1 MKTKIYVEGGGH
13 KALDRECRRAL
24 GTFITR
30 AGVAPGTVEI
40 EACGSRGNA
49 YRDFVRDANR
59 RGSSATL
66 LVDAEGPVTA
76 TSPWQHLQANDH
88 WSRPSGATD
97 TQCHLM
103 VEVMESWFLADADTL
118 EALYGQGF
126 RRGALP
132 QNAAIEKVPKQ
143 DVLNGLARAT
153 QGTSKGNYSKG
164 AHSFKILEGLDPER
178 VMDASPHA
186 KRFIAAL

>member
-1 MKTKIYVEGGGH
+1 M
-13 KALDRECRRAL
+13 DRECRRAL
-24 GTFITR
+24 GTFVTR

-59 RGSSATL
+59 RGSSAIL

-76 TSPWQHLQANDH
+76 RTPWKHLQTNSG
-88 WSRPSGATD
+88 WSRPRGATN

-103 VEVMESWFLADADTL
+103 VEVMESWFLADVS
-118 EALYGQGF
+118 ALQSFYGQGLQV
-126 RRGALP
+126 GALP
-132 QNAAIEKVPKQ
+132 RNPAIENVPKQ

-153 QGTSKGNYSKG
+153 RRTGKGSYKK
-164 AHSFKILEGLDPER
+164 AHSFRILESVDPAR
-178 VMDASPHA
+178 VMSASPHA
-186 KRFIAAL
+186 QQFIGAL